1 MKKLLLPLA
10 ATLAALSASAITE
23 TPVMTYDYSTA
34 TETGLT
40 TDYYASKANPDSPI
54 WETVNGDERY
64 NNGMLFIASPNIQ
77 DGTFATLKQG
87 ISIQKIGGE
96 VGNVLCINGATKS
109 FNEATGFEAPEISFN
124 PFWNLNWLTD
134 PKNTPVGGSA
144 EEPMIRVRITFNV
157 YNSSTSHVNIP
168 NAAYLVSNLG
178 ATGTNDNTATIGALS
193 TSNFVDADGNWDSTK
208 WCEYEFDTFCAKEE
222 NSTPAR
228 LKFEFNNWA
237 NGITGRTLLIQKVEF
252 FQISDYTADEIN
264 VGTRKVT
271 YKTMKVNF
279 GGEKEVAD
287 DDPTSSVANIAV
299 ENNESVEYFNLQGVR
314 VANPANGIF
323 IRRQGGH
330 ASKVIFK

>member
-1 MKKLLLPLA
+1 
-10 ATLAALSASAITE
+10 
-23 TPVMTYDYSTA
+23 MTYDYSTA

-40 TDYYASKANPDSPI
+40 TGYYTAGANPATPVWTSI
-54 WETVNGDERY
+54 NGDENY
-64 NNGMLFIASPNIQ
+64 DNGMLFISGNLS
-77 DGTFATLKQG
+77 DGTFASLTKG

-96 VGNVLCINGATKS
+96 VGNVLCINGAATS
-109 FNEATGFEAPEISFN
+109 FNEATGFEAPELSFN
-124 PFWNLNWLTD
+124 PYWHLNWLTD
-134 PKNTPVGGSA
+134 PENTPVGGSA
-144 EEPMIRVRITFNV
+144 EAPMIRVRVTFNV

-168 NAAYLVSNLG
+168 KCAYLVSNTG
-178 ATGTNDNTATIGALS
+178 ATGTNDTSETIGAVS
-193 TSNFVDADGNWDSTK
+193 TSNFVDAEGNWDSTK

-222 NSTPAR
+222 GSTPAR
-228 LKFEFNNWA
+228 LKFELNSWGS
-237 NGITGRTLLIQKVEF
+237 GITGRTLLIQKVEF